1 MDGFLMSDKRRNEYD
16 VTDRI
21 RTTQSTSV
29 SDELLRIAKA
39 LYPNE
44 EFGALVRAFNFTVE
58 LFHGRVAG
66 YHACD
71 TGYHNLQHTLEVTLA
86 MARLMAGYV
95 MQSRPHG
102 KPLGGLS
109 AKHFEF
115 GCVCALFHDS
125 GYFRKSN
132 DRRALTGAVYT
143 RVHVTR
149 GAHLLRS
156 KIVDFG
162 LADFEAAVSPVLHFT
177 GYERA
182 VKTIRLKDPILR
194 LIGSFLGTADILGQ
208 MADRCYLE
216 KCQQYL
222 FAEFEAGGVTRR
234 LAADGKEIVVFE
246 SADDLLRKT
255 PSFYK
260 SALKR
265 LDNDLGASHQYAS
278 EFFGG
283 QNLYFDAITRNIE
296 YAEHL
301 KGCDRFELR
310 RILSVPVSGK

>member
-1 MDGFLMSDKRRNEYD
+1 MDGFSMTDKRRNEYD

-21 RTTQSTSV
+21 CTTDSTSV
-29 SDELLRIAKA
+29 RDELLRIAKA
-39 LYPNE
+39 QYPKA
-44 EFGALVRAFNFTVE
+44 EFKGLVRAFNYTVE
-58 LFHGRVAG
+58 LFQGRIDG
-66 YHACD
+66 YNACD

-86 MARLMAGYV
+86 MARLMAGYE
-95 MQSRPHG
+95 MRPDADA
-102 KPLGGLS
+102 KPYGQLS

-125 GYFRKSN
+125 GYVRKSN

-149 GAHLLRS
+149 GVNLLRF
-156 KIVDFG
+156 KIADFG
-162 LADFEAAVSPVLHFT
+162 LADFESVVSPVLHFT

-182 VKTIRLKDPILR
+182 VKTIRLKDPTLR
-194 LIGSFLGTADILGQ
+194 LLGSLLGTADILGQ

-216 KCQQYL
+216 KCHHHL

-234 LAADGKEIVVFE
+234 MTAEGKEVVVFE
-246 SADDLLRKT
+246 SAEDLLRKT
-255 PSFYK
+255 PGFYK
-260 SALKR
+260 SAMAR
-265 LDNDLGASHQYAS
+265 LENDLGASHQYAN

-283 QNLYFDAITRNIE
+283 PNLYFDAISRNIE

-301 KGCDRFELR
+301 NGCDRFELR
-310 RILSVPVSGK
+310 RTLIAP